1 MKGNEIIIYTDGSCH
16 TQKRIGAWVAIVI
29 IEKEKIVLKGDEI
42 NTTHN
47 RMELMAVIKAIEYVD
62 NILKG
67 DFVIQLFTDS
77 QYVMNL
83 RVRSGQLE
91 AGNFITKKGEEL
103 RNADLLK
110 RLISLFANHTVQ
122 LNKVKAHQKKND
134 TINLNREADQLS
146 RNELRTLVNK
156 AG

>member
-103 RNADLLK
+103 RNADLFK